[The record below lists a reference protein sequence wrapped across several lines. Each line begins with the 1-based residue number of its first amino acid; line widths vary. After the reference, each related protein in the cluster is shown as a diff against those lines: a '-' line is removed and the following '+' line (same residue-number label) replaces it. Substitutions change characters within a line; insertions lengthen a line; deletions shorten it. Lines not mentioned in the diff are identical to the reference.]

1 LTSLLDG
8 AVIKRVF

>member
-8 AVIKRVF
+8 IERTVK